1 MLEITA
7 FPLIN
12 TPATESS
19 NNSVSFVVAKDNE
32 DDEDEDA
39 VVDVDVIGAVVV
51 AAIVF
56 VEYVGL
62 WTNFNQML
70 IISST
75 Q

>member
-62 WTNFNQML
+62 
-70 IISST
+70 
-75 Q
+75 